1 MTTQI
6 NDSIIYLPE
15 SNIDNETKQ
24 LVKNM
29 SKSEVFEHIRVIPDC
44 H

>member
-1 MTTQI
+1 MTTYI

-24 LVKNM
+24 LVKKM
-29 SKSEVFEHIRVIPDC
+29 TAS
-44 H
+44 